1 MVDIMVVLA
10 SLCNDVGYNG
20 KTIKEPHTKEASTMD
35 YTTFVGMDVHKDTI
49 TVAVAKEGNTE
60 PVLLGT
66 TPNRPDPF
74 RKLPKQLVATGNR
87 LSLCNAAGPRGYG
100 IYRLLN

>member
-1 MVDIMVVLA
+1 VGNRASFVGAGHARPGVDIMVVLA

-49 TVAVAKEGNTE
+49 RSRQDTVGLKE
-60 PVLLGT
+60 PHIQL
-66 TPNRPDPF
+66 RSPF
-74 RKLPKQLVATGNR
+74 VCLVPLMPCG
-87 LSLCNAAGPRGYG
+87 SSCFGH
-100 IYRLLN
+100 